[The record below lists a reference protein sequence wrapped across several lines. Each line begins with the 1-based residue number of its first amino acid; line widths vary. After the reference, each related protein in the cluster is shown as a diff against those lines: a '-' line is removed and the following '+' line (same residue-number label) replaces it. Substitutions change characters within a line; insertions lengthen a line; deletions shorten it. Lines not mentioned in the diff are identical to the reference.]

1 MLVLG
6 DEAQENGLA
15 VSLLERLHALYGKL
29 GDVAGD
35 HCATLVTNYRC
46 HHGILK
52 LAEKLFYDLELKC
65 NIPGSA
71 AHPAA
76 PYPLLFYCSSIDDK
90 VQSVDSS
97 VNEQEAEV
105 VLKLVA
111 EFAKRWPIASWGPVD
126 LSQMCFMSPTRSQ
139 VCEPVL
145 VQFMFSTL
153 STILIYSPQLTVA
166 NQLINQLKLYQLK
179 RMRRLPTYDVQGWRL
194 LLSSC
199 ILTACC

>member
-6 DEAQENGLA
+6 DEAQKNGLA
-15 VSLLERLHALYGKL
+15 VSLLERLHTLYGKL
-29 GDVAGD
+29 GEVARD

-52 LAEKLFYDLELKC
+52 LAESLFYDLLLKC
-65 NIPGSA
+65 QVPGSA

-90 VQSVDSS
+90 VQSVESS
-97 VNEQEAEV
+97 VNNQEAEV

-111 EFAKRWPIASWGPVD
+111 EFAKKWPKPSWGPFD

-139 VCEPVL
+139 VCE
-145 VQFMFSTL
+145 
-153 STILIYSPQLTVA
+153 LIYS
-166 NQLINQLKLYQLK
+166 LYLYCTCNHCSK
-179 RMRRLPTYDVQGWRL
+179 FCTYT
-194 LLSSC
+194 LSSPHD
-199 ILTACC
+199 A

>member
-15 VSLLERLHALYGKL
+15 VSLLERLHTLYGKL
-29 GDVAGD
+29 GGVAGD

-65 NIPGSA
+65 NVPGSA

-76 PYPLLFYCSSIDDK
+76 PYPLQFYCSSIDDK
-90 VQSVDSS
+90 VESVDSS

-111 EFAKRWPIASWGPVD
+111 EFAKKWPSASWGPVD
-126 LSQMCFMSPTRSQ
+126 LSQMCIMSPTRSQ
-139 VCEPVL
+139 VCKPVL
-145 VQFMFSTL
+145 VQFMFSIQDCVYISFT
-153 STILIYSPQLTVA
+153 A
-166 NQLINQLKLYQLK
+166 H
-179 RMRRLPTYDVQGWRL
+179 
-194 LLSSC
+194 SSQP
-199 ILTACC
+199 AH